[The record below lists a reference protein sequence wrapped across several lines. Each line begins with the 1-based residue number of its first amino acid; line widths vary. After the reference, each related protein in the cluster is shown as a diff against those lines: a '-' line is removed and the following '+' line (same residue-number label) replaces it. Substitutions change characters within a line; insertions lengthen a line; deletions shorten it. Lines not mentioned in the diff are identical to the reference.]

1 MEETLQTGYIVKA
14 GNFEGPLELLLSLI
28 ESRKL
33 FINEVSLATV
43 TDDYILYIRSNKE
56 IPVGSITSF
65 IVVAATLILI
75 KSRSL
80 LPNLSLS
87 KDEEKDISD
96 LERRLRLLQK
106 AQEGGE
112 LIKKLFGKRYIF
124 PGTLRKNI
132 TPIWSPDPKITIE
145 NMLASLRFVIQ
156 EIPKKE
162 SIPEVEMAR
171 VMSMDEMIE
180 NLSDRIQSAL
190 TLQFS
195 DISQNT
201 NPNATPKEHRVYT
214 IVSFLAMLE
223 LVRTGI
229 IDVLQSADF
238 DSITIHK
245 QTEPQQL

>member
-43 TDDYILYIRSNKE
+43 TEDYISFIRSNKE
-56 IPVGSITSF
+56 IPVSSITSF
-65 IVVAATLILI
+65 VVVAATLVLI

-80 LPNLSLS
+80 LPNLALS

-96 LERRLRLLQK
+96 LERRLKLLQK

-124 PGTLRKNI
+124 PGTLRRNSA
-132 TPIWSPDPKITIE
+132 PVWSPDPKITIE
-145 NMLASLRFVIQ
+145 IMLASLKGVIN
-156 EIPKKE
+156 EIPVKE
-162 SIPEVEMAR
+162 SIPEVE
-171 VMSMDEMIE
+171 VMRIMSIDEMIG
-180 NLSDRIQSAL
+180 NLSDRIQTAL

-195 DISQNT
+195 DISRNT
-201 NPNATPKEHRVYT
+201 NPHATPKEQKVYT

-229 IDVLQSADF
+229 IDVLQSNDF

-245 QTEPQQL
+245 QTESQP